1 MTAIRQNLGVCP
13 QHDVLFLTMTVQEH
27 LVLFA
32 TIKNIQTND
41 LNGLITNILE
51 EVGIP
56 EKRYWRASQLSGGQK
71 RKLSLAIA
79 FLGDS
84 GFVFLDEPTSGMDP
98 FSRRSTWDLIR
109 KKKEGRVI
117 VLTTHFMDEADL
129 LGDRISI
136 MSEGSLR
143 CSGSSLFLKK
153 EFGVG
158 YNIVLE
164 KNSSGRADDVAIG
177 TLVKKYVSSAETLS
191 SVGMEI
197 SYQLPLES
205 SAQFPEMLSELDTKL
220 ESLGLISYGI
230 SVTTLEEVFLTI
242 ARGAL
247 KGDDDVSQMQNSEN
261 GDGRLKVQCTKIDPS
276 KFWIYSFRHIMA
288 LFIKRWKIQIRDYPT
303 WFSSFIIPMGIITLG
318 MYGTSLNQ
326 ASKPV
331 KIVTLSTD
339 HMHSS
344 KTPLYYGD
352 NGQSDCSSIP
362 TMFTCQP
369 QRDGDDTTFEWWGQC
384 NYNEVFSGFATQK
397 MDRGSGGASDLTP
410 EETVLKF
417 GGDTPLLYNCTAS
430 LHDETMELLDDDTVE
445 LVKVDGI
452 GGFSPN
458 VNDIATVLQ
467 STQDDFKE
475 SRFGALFFTST
486 PLAPSKSPIH
496 NSTLDGQS
504 GLNFLTSK
512 FVEYVA
518 MVNFTSAHAFPT
530 FVNLANEI
538 IVRSIDPEVS
548 IKASSQPFPKTI
560 VEVEVSSAE
569 AVGGTVFT
577 MLFALPFVPAAFG
590 TFAINERVNKAK
602 HIQIVSGVTPF
613 SYWFSTF
620 IFDFINFSISASIMI
635 GLLFAFEIDE
645 LTESGGKR
653 AACEAE
659 SFVWRGL
666 RHSACPSPILTSR
679 FRSPQ
684 SSKSL
689 LAFSLHGVRQPPSLP
704 TANRFASRTA

>member
-1 MTAIRQNLGVCP
+1 
-13 QHDVLFLTMTVQEH
+13 
-27 LVLFA
+27 
-32 TIKNIQTND
+32 
-41 LNGLITNILE
+41 
-51 EVGIP
+51 
-56 EKRYWRASQLSGGQK
+56 
-71 RKLSLAIA
+71 
-79 FLGDS
+79 
-84 GFVFLDEPTSGMDP
+84 MD
-98 FSRRSTWDLIR
+98 
-109 KKKEGRVI
+109 
-117 VLTTHFMDEADL
+117 
-129 LGDRISI
+129 
-136 MSEGSLR
+136 
-143 CSGSSLFLKK
+143 
-153 EFGVG
+153 
-158 YNIVLE
+158 
-164 KNSSGRADDVAIG
+164 
-177 TLVKKYVSSAETLS
+177 
-191 SVGMEI
+191 
-197 SYQLPLES
+197 
-205 SAQFPEMLSELDTKL
+205 
-220 ESLGLISYGI
+220 
-230 SVTTLEEVFLTI
+230 
-242 ARGAL
+242 
-247 KGDDDVSQMQNSEN
+247 
-261 GDGRLKVQCTKIDPS
+261 
-276 KFWIYSFRHIMA
+276 
-288 LFIKRWKIQIRDYPT
+288 
-303 WFSSFIIPMGIITLG
+303 MG
-318 MYGTSLNQ
+318 N
-326 ASKPV
+326 
-331 KIVTLSTD
+331 
-339 HMHSS
+339 
-344 KTPLYYGD
+344 
-352 NGQSDCSSIP
+352 
-362 TMFTCQP
+362 
-369 QRDGDDTTFEWWGQC
+369 
-384 NYNEVFSGFATQK
+384 
-397 MDRGSGGASDLTP
+397 GGASDLTR
-410 EETVLKF
+410 EEAVLKF

-645 LTESGGKR
+645 LTKSGGKR